1 MKSKFSSPTQKQES
15 SPEGKLELNYNTP
28 MINNQNV
35 PKLRFKEF
43 SGEWEEKTLGEVAG
57 KIGDGLHGTPL
68 YSDNSDIY
76 FINGNNLTNGKIEIN
91 ENTKKVDHEIFKK
104 NDKSLNN
111 NTLLISLNGTIGN
124 IAKYNNEK
132 VMLSK
137 SVGYFNFKENTDFY
151 YHVLNTKTIQNFF
164 ISELTGSTI
173 KNLSLK
179 TLRET
184 EISFPSLPEQQK
196 IASFLSAIDTKIT
209 LRQAQ
214 GERLKQ
220 YKKGVMQKIFSQEL
234 RFKADDG
241 SEFPEWE
248 EKTIDDCITESKI
261 KGDTGDKA
269 KKLTVKLW
277 NKGVFAKNEII
288 SGSENTQYYIRKAGQ
303 FIYSKLDFL
312 NCAFGIIPENLDG
325 YQSTIDLPCFE
336 FINCTNPLF
345 FLSRVSRKDF
355 YLHFGEQADGSRKAR
370 RINQNIFLEMPILLP
385 SVDEQT
391 KIANF
396 LSALDTK
403 IDLVAKQLDV
413 AKNFKKA
420 LLQQMFV

>member
-1 MKSKFSSPTQKQES
+1 MSMSK
-15 SPEGKLELNYNTP
+15 
-28 MINNQNV
+28 I

-43 SGEWEEKTLGEVAG
+43 SGEWEERKLGSLTTLMQSGLSRLLSDTD
-57 KIGDGLHGTPL
+57 IGLPVIRSNNLQNGQLDIRELKYW
-68 YSDNSDIY
+68 YSVDNQGANTENYFLQEEDLLVN
-76 FINGNNLTNGKIEIN
+76 FINSLAQIGKVAMYKNVLNRNTIFTTNIMRLRFKESANSSFIFNFFHTKKYINYIQSIAKPAVNQASFTTKDLNNLP
-91 ENTKKVDHEIFKK
+91 IF
-104 NDKSLNN
+104 LPQ
-111 NTLLISLNGTIGN
+111 IS
-124 IAKYNNEK
+124 
-132 VMLSK
+132 
-137 SVGYFNFKENTDFY
+137 
-151 YHVLNTKTIQNFF
+151 
-164 ISELTGSTI
+164 
-173 KNLSLK
+173 
-179 TLRET
+179 
-184 EISFPSLPEQQK
+184 EQQK
-196 IASFLSAIDTKIT
+196 IASFLSAIDTKIDQLT
-209 LRQAQ
+209 RKKELL
-214 GERLKQ
+214 EQ

-234 RFKADDG
+234 RFRTDDG
-241 SEFPEWE
+241 SEFTEWE
-248 EKTIDDCITESKI
+248 QKTIADCITESKI

-325 YQSTIDLPCFE
+325 YQSTIDLPCFD
-336 FINCTNPLF
+336 FINNTNPIF

-403 IDLVAKQLDV
+403 IDFLTKQLDE
-413 AKNFKKA
+413 AKNFKKG